1 MAAYDAERFKT
12 TGDQPM
18 TRLHHY
24 LWTALLSAAIT
35 LLAAPAHT
43 LASSTS
49 NAKESTAKKP
59 KKEKKAK
66 GQKAGSITFYEGS
79 GETRAER
86 ERRLMR
92 ECRGRPN
99 SGLCEGFAR
108 P

>member
-1 MAAYDAERFKT
+1 MAAYDGRITNSTETLMLRIKTHLFTLLLCTGFGLISWHAPSLASNTKT
-12 TGDQPM
+12 T
-18 TRLHHY
+18 
-24 LWTALLSAAIT
+24 
-35 LLAAPAHT
+35 
-43 LASSTS
+43 
-49 NAKESTAKKP
+49 KETTAKKP

-66 GQKAGSITFYEGS
+66 GQKAGGVTFYEGS
-79 GETRAER
+79 GESRAER

>member
-1 MAAYDAERFKT
+1 MMDKDFKRQET
-12 TGDQPM
+12 CLM
-18 TRLHHY
+18 THLRHCL
-24 LWTALLSAAIT
+24 LTALLSASMAF
-35 LLAAPAHT
+35 LAAPANT

-49 NAKESTAKKP
+49 SAKESTAKKP

-66 GQKAGSITFYEGS
+66 GQKAGSVTFYEGS

-86 ERRLMR
+86 ERRLKR

>member
-1 MAAYDAERFKT
+1 MAAYDELTLTT
-12 TGDQPM
+12 TGNLFM
-18 TRLHHY
+18 TRLHLY
-24 LWTALLSAAIT
+24 FLPALLSLGIA
-35 LLAAPAHT
+35 LLAAPAQT
-43 LASSTS
+43 MASNST
-49 NAKESTAKKP
+49 AKESTAKKP

-66 GQKAGSITFYEGS
+66 AQKAGGVVFYEGS

-92 ECRGRPN
+92 ECRGRSN